1 MVSLLKQGFEL
12 TAWVSIHPGLWHVL
26 GVFLVFWGVLVWFGF
41 FVLGFLVVFW
51 GFFQL
56 IYSGLENFDI
66 ETSKVLLIFVFQLK
80 CI

>member
-1 MVSLLKQGFEL
+1 MACFGSFSGF
-12 TAWVSIHPGLWHVL
+12 L
-26 GVFLVFWGVLVWFGF
+26 GGFGLVWFLC
-41 FVLGFLVVFW
+41 FVLGFLVVFG

-56 IYSGLENFDI
+56 IYSGLENFAI